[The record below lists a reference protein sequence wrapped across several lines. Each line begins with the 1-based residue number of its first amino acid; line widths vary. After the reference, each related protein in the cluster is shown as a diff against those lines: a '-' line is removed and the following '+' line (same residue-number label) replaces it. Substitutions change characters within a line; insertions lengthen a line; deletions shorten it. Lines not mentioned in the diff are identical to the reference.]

1 VPGPAAGDRR
11 LGIVQDRLRAGEVDH
26 GAGPGALRAPPA
38 PRSSRPNGPGGPGG
52 RSGPGRPVRSGG
64 SIGSGRAFGAG
75 GTVGSARGR
84 RRGSASAGR
93 NPAVRDPV
101 RPGRPDPGTPGP
113 HAEVEGS
120 RYAGQSRDSESRD
133 QDHGLHPEC
142 RAWWGVLGA
151 LARRTRPMTRA
162 FPRCRERPRARLIKI
177 DSGLPLGT
185 VSHD

>member
-1 VPGPAAGDRR
+1 MPGSATGDRR
-11 LGIVQDRLRAGEVDH
+11 LGIIQDRLRAGEVDH
-26 GAGPGALRAPPA
+26 GAGAGALRAPPV
-38 PRSSRPNGPGGPGG
+38 PRSSRPNGPGG
-52 RSGPGRPVRSGG
+52 RSGPGRPVGSGG

-93 NPAVRDPV
+93 NPAVRC
-101 RPGRPDPGTPGP
+101 RARSGRPDPGTPGP
-113 HAEVEGS
+113 HAEVEGG
-120 RYAGQSRDSESRD
+120 RYAGQSREGESRD

-142 RAWWGVLGA
+142 RAWCGVLGA
-151 LARRTRPMTRA
+151 LARRARPMTRA
-162 FPRCRERPRARLIKI
+162 FPRCRERPRARLINI